1 MAQAC
6 HIPSPD
12 EALSETVHACRALL
26 LLLPMCKTTHRQ
38 PMSMYFIFGGGECR
52 EPSKAPFMQNYQ
64 QQRDVFTNVADL
76 KDEFD
81 DSRETVQVRLHTC
94 VCVCV
99 GGCACACACVCAC
112 VCVCVCAICPCT
124 CIVCDWPSRTSRG
137 TRLVWG
143 VGVSQTHTHTFMF
156 VFVCVCLCVFVCVCV
171 CTHALS
177 SSSLV
182 HAHLGPVKET

>member
-1 MAQAC
+1 VSSTPPPPPHVQDYTSTA
-6 HIPSPD
+6 H
-12 EALSETVHACRALL
+12 VH
-26 LLLPMCKTTHRQ
+26 
-38 PMSMYFIFGGGECR
+38 IFGGGECR